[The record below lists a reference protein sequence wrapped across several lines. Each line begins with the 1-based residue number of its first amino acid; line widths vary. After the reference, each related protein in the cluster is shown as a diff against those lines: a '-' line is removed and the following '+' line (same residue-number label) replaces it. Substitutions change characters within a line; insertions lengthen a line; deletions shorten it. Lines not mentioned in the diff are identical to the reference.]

1 MYDHLQVYASGT
13 GNRRHPLY
21 FLDCLRRSKHQQ
33 QQQEEEEPGQVD
45 TAARGQAHSVASSDG
60 KDSTLPVSYRA
71 SSGKGTGFMAS
82 NGFKAIFGRSS
93 PVQILPIKTHVLH
106 TLGFTEAKKFK
117 LNLAPQPQLDAAA
130 AAEGPLVEPADV
142 AAERERAAA
151 VDDFEQ
157 NPLVIRSLHKVYPAQ
172 DGQPPKVG
180 HMVVCG
186 CGRTSRGVIGRFC
199 GMGKAAG
206 LKRKVNWIWQHT
218 LAEGQR
224 TELGGT

>member
-1 MYDHLQVYASGT
+1 MVA
-13 GNRRHPLY
+13 
-21 FLDCLRRSKHQQ
+21 K
-33 QQQEEEEPGQVD
+33 
-45 TAARGQAHSVASSDG
+45 GQAHSVASSDS
-60 KDSTLPVSYRA
+60 KDAALPVSYSA
-71 SSGKGTGFMAS
+71 SARKGSGFKAS

-106 TLGFTEAKKFK
+106 TLGFTEAKKFM
-117 LNLAPQPQLDAAA
+117 LNLAPQPQLDAAGD

-180 HMVVCG
+180 H
-186 CGRTSRGVIGRFC
+186 RGH
-199 GMGKAAG
+199 
-206 LKRKVNWIWQHT
+206 LWLW
-218 LAEGQR
+218 
-224 TELGGT
+224 